1 MIPPTWSEE
10 ERAAFW
16 RGFNLACPPGDADR
30 DALGYISRKVGP
42 PGGGGLR
49 IAIPEEAAIS
59 VVDATEGLPE
69 NLSSATW
76 IGFVRGMVAKAGG
89 EAVYL
94 HEGGTA

>member
-1 MIPPTWSEE
+1 MIPPNWTDE

-16 RGFNLACPPGDADR
+16 RGFNLARPPGDADL
-30 DALGYISRKVGP
+30 DALGHISRKVGL

-49 IAIPEEAAIS
+49 IAVPKDAAIACA
-59 VVDATEGLPE
+59 DATEGLPE

-89 EAVYL
+89 EALYL
-94 HEGGTA
+94 HQGGTA